1 MNTKV
6 FWLLML
12 LALLIALWCLYF
24 PYNLDGT
31 RRQKLVPMGAD
42 NLNNIANA
50 HSLYNKSAMPKMPA
64 LLFWIENGDTLIW
77 NQEWR

>member
-6 FWLLML
+6 FWLLMT
-12 LALLIALWCLYF
+12 LALLISLWCLYF

-31 RRQKLVPMGAD
+31 QRQELVPICAD

-50 HSLYNKSAMPKMPA
+50 HSLYNKHLYKLPIVLSH
-64 LLFWIENGDTLIW
+64 IENGDTLIW
-77 NQEWR
+77 NQEIK